1 MNPVTLAIIFVVVIV
16 IIVVLYFRTM
26 HLPSLIKKAEEQFK
40 NGNDKLASDIIKK
53 VLKKKKDY
61 VPARYLRARMLN
73 RQNQYLMSISEL
85 NGILQTPDFSR
96 YVEELKI
103 HYQLADLYHE
113 TQQWKKEIEE
123 FKKILSFKPDD
134 INANHRLG
142 LSYYKQKRYKDAKD
156 NLLRAL
162 NSDPTLDD
170 AYLPLGIS
178 CYKVSDYSNSEHY
191 LLKAIERTHKNEE
204 AHYFLGLIL
213 KGKKDYDNAILSFEH
228 SKTDTSL
235 YRKSLMKIGEIYF
248 ETANYDDAIQTLED
262 GLSSLKPRDEESLQY
277 RYLLAE
283 CYEMNNKI
291 QEAVHHWEKIE
302 SEQPNFRS
310 TQMKLEEYKALLE
323 DTYMKQIFTSS
334 LERLQPLLGEI
345 IARLSYNIITK
356 NFISKNQV
364 YFKVFHT
371 KRINEPP
378 IIILFNRSTREIAET
393 EIVQFSRILN
403 EEKCKSGIYITTS
416 RFGLKATAA
425 AASKSIELYGK
436 EFLSKTIEKIKGKA
450 AKKGSK
456 S

>member
-1 MNPVTLAIIFVVVIV
+1 MNLITVTFVLFILLAMFIFF
-16 IIVVLYFRTM
+16 YFRTM
-26 HLPSLIKKAEEQFK
+26 HLPSRIKKAEELFK
-40 NGNDKLASDIIKK
+40 SGNEKLASEILKK
-53 VLKKKKDY
+53 VLKKRKDY

-73 RQNQYLMSISEL
+73 RQNQYLMAISEL

-123 FKKILSFKPDD
+123 FKKILSFNPDD
-134 INANHRLG
+134 VNANHRLG
-142 LSYYKQKRYKDAKD
+142 LSYYKQKRFKDAKD
-156 NLLRAL
+156 NLTRAL

-170 AYLPLGIS
+170 AYLPLGVS
-178 CYKVSDYSNSEHY
+178 CYKVSDYTNSETN

-204 AHYFLGLIL
+204 AHYYLGLIL

-228 SKTDTSL
+228 SKTDSSL
-235 YRKSLMKIGEIYF
+235 YRRSLMKIGEIYF
-248 ETANYDDAIQTLED
+248 ETANYDEAIQTLED

-283 CYEMNNKI
+283 CYEMDNKI

-310 TQMKLEEYKALLE
+310 TQMKLEEYKSLLS

-334 LERLQPLLGEI
+334 LENLQPLLGEI
-345 IARLSYNIITK
+345 IARLNYNIISK
-356 NFISKNQV
+356 NYTSKNQV

-378 IIILFNRSTREIAET
+378 ILILFNRSTREITES
-393 EIVQFSRILN
+393 EIVQFTRILN

-450 AKKGSK
+450 AKKGQK